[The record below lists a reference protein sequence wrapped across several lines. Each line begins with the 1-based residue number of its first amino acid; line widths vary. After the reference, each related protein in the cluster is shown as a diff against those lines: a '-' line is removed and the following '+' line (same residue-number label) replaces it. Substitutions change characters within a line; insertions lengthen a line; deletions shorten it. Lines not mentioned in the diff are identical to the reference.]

1 MAKKPVVLTIL
12 DGWGY
17 SPETRGNAVYLAKTP
32 TFDMLQSKFPST
44 LIQTSGEAVGLPP
57 GQMGN
62 SEVGHLNIG
71 AGRVIRMDVTRIDL
85 LVLTGAIYDD
95 PTLKALMAAARGRRL
110 HLMGLVSD
118 GGVHSYNTHLYALL
132 AMAKREGLTDVAVHA
147 FMDGRDTPPHSGL
160 EIILELEAKLIEI
173 GVGRIATVSGRYY
186 AMDRDK
192 RWERVELAFR
202 TVVLG
207 QGEKA
212 LTAVAAVQ
220 QSYERGTTDEFVLPT
235 VIGEGA
241 PMRDGDA
248 VFFFNYRADRG
259 RELTQAI
266 MDPAF
271 EPISRSLAPKSLHYV
286 TMTQYDKNYA
296 AWGIPHVI
304 PVETPSNILGAVL
317 EQHNLRNLRCAET
330 EKYPHVT
337 FFFNGGIEKP
347 FATEERAM
355 VASPKVATYDLA
367 PEMSA
372 QGVCD
377 IVKNALT
384 DSTFDLIVVNFANP
398 DMVGHSG
405 QLEPAI
411 RACEKVDDCL
421 GQLWPLIQQRNV
433 AWIVTADHGNAETM
447 IDPITG
453 GPHTYH
459 TTNPVPLILASDGMQ
474 PLRAGGSLRDIAPTM
489 LGLLGVEKSLE
500 MTGVD
505 LRIL

>member
-12 DGWGY
+12 DGWGH
-17 SPETRGNAVYLAKTP
+17 SLETRGNAVYLAKTP
-32 TFDMLQSKFPST
+32 TFDLLQSKFPST

-85 LVLTGAIYDD
+85 LVLTGAIYED
-95 PTLKALMAAARGRRL
+95 PILKALMAAARGRRL
-110 HLMGLVSD
+110 HLIGLVSD
-118 GGVHSYNTHLYALL
+118 GGVHSYNTHLYAIL
-132 AMAKREGLTDVAVHA
+132 AMAKREDVTDVAVHA
-147 FMDGRDTPPHSGL
+147 FTDGRDTPPHSGL
-160 EIILELEAKLIEI
+160 EFILELEAKLTEI

-192 RWERVELAFR
+192 RWERVEQAFR

-207 QGEKA
+207 DGEKA
-212 LTAVAAVQ
+212 LTAAAAVQ
-220 QSYERGTTDEFVLPT
+220 QNYELGTTDEFVLPT

-271 EPISRSLAPKSLHYV
+271 EPISRSLAPKNLHYV

-304 PVETPSNILGAVL
+304 PVETPSNILGAIL

-372 QGVCD
+372 QGVCE
-377 IVKNALT
+377 IVKKALI

-405 QLEPAI
+405 QLEPTI

-421 GQLWPLIQQRNV
+421 SQLWPLIQQRNA

-447 IDPITG
+447 IDPISG

-459 TTNPVPLILASDGMQ
+459 TTNPVPLILVSDGMQ
-474 PLRAGGSLRDIAPTM
+474 PLRPGGSLRDIAPTI
-489 LGLLGVEKSLE
+489 LGLLGVQKSLE
-500 MTGVD
+500 MTGTD

>member
-1 MAKKPVVLTIL
+1 MGVV
-12 DGWGY
+12 GV
-17 SPETRGNAVYLAKTP
+17 NAAVTHQAHEMQPATASGRHER
-32 TFDMLQSKFPST
+32 LQSR
-44 LIQTSGEAVGLPP
+44 IVIDRAGEHE
-57 GQMGN
+57 Q
-62 SEVGHLNIG
+62 
-71 AGRVIRMDVTRIDL
+71 ID
-85 LVLTGAIYDD
+85 AD
-95 PTLKALMAAARGRRL
+95 PTLKALMAAARVRRL

-160 EIILELEAKLIEI
+160 EFILELEAKIAEI

-192 RWERVELAFR
+192 RWERVEQAFR

-207 QGEKA
+207 DGEKA
-212 LTAVAAVQ
+212 PTAAAAVQ

-235 VIGEGA
+235 VVGEGA
-241 PMRDGDA
+241 PIRDEDA

-266 MDPAF
+266 MDPDF
-271 EPISRSLAPKSLHYV
+271 LPISRSLAPKNLYYV

-296 AWGIPHVI
+296 AWGIQHVI
-304 PVETPSNILGAVL
+304 PVETPSNILGAIL

-347 FATEERAM
+347 FSTEERAM

-377 IVKNALT
+377 IVKKALS
-384 DSTFDLIVVNFANP
+384 DNTFDVIVVNFANP

-405 QLEPAI
+405 QLGPAI
-411 RACEKVDDCL
+411 LACEKVDDCL
-421 GQLWPLIQQRNV
+421 GQLWPLIHQRNA

-474 PLRAGGSLRDIAPTM
+474 PLRPGGSLRDIAPTM

-500 MTGVD
+500 MTGID

>member
-1 MAKKPVVLTIL
+1 
-12 DGWGY
+12 
-17 SPETRGNAVYLAKTP
+17 
-32 TFDMLQSKFPST
+32 
-44 LIQTSGEAVGLPP
+44 
-57 GQMGN
+57 MGN

-85 LVLTGAIYDD
+85 LVLTGAIYED
-95 PTLKALMAAARGRRL
+95 PILKALMAAARGRRL
-110 HLMGLVSD
+110 HLLGLVSD

-132 AMAKREGLTDVAVHA
+132 AMAKREGVTDVAIHA

-160 EIILELEAKLIEI
+160 EFILELEAKIAEI

-207 QGEKA
+207 HGEKA
-212 LTAVAAVQ
+212 PTAAAAVQ

-235 VIGEGA
+235 VVGEST
-241 PMRDGDA
+241 PIRDGDA

-266 MDPAF
+266 MDPVF
-271 EPISRSLAPKSLHYV
+271 EPISRSLAPKDLHYV

-304 PVETPSNILGAVL
+304 PVETPSNIFGAVL

-347 FATEERAM
+347 F
-355 VASPKVATYDLA
+355 SPKSA
-367 PEMSA
+367 PWS
-372 QGVCD
+372 
-377 IVKNALT
+377 
-384 DSTFDLIVVNFANP
+384 P
-398 DMVGHSG
+398 
-405 QLEPAI
+405 
-411 RACEKVDDCL
+411 
-421 GQLWPLIQQRNV
+421 PL
-433 AWIVTADHGNAETM
+433 
-447 IDPITG
+447 
-453 GPHTYH
+453 
-459 TTNPVPLILASDGMQ
+459 
-474 PLRAGGSLRDIAPTM
+474 
-489 LGLLGVEKSLE
+489 K
-500 MTGVD
+500 
-505 LRIL
+505 

>member
-1 MAKKPVVLTIL
+1 MAKRPVVLTIL

-32 TFDMLQSKFPST
+32 TFDMLQRTFPHT
-44 LIQTSGEAVGLPP
+44 LIQTSGEAVGLPA

-85 LVLTGAIYDD
+85 LVLTGEIYQD
-95 PTLKALMAAARGRRL
+95 PVLRSLMAAARGRRL
-110 HLMGLVSD
+110 HLLGLVSD

-132 AMAKREGLTDVAVHA
+132 AMAKREGVTDVAVHA

-160 EIILELEAKLIEI
+160 GYMQELEAKIAEI
-173 GVGRIATVSGRYY
+173 GVGRVATVTGRYY

-192 RWERVELAFR
+192 RWERVEQAFR

-212 LTAVAAVQ
+212 PDAVTAVK
-220 QSYERGTTDEFVLPT
+220 QSYERGTTDEFVVPT
-235 VIGEGA
+235 VVGDGA
-241 PMRDGDA
+241 PIRDGDA
-248 VFFFNYRADRG
+248 VMFFNYRADRG

-266 MDPAF
+266 MDPSF
-271 EPISRSLAPKSLHYV
+271 EPISRSLAPKNLHYV
-286 TMTQYDKNYA
+286 TMTQYDKNFA
-296 AWGIPHVI
+296 AWGVQHVI
-304 PVETPSNILGAVL
+304 PVETPQNILG
-317 EQHNLRNLRCAET
+317 
-330 EKYPHVT
+330 VT

-347 FATEERAM
+347 FSTEERAM

-377 IVKNALT
+377 IVKKGLT
-384 DSTFDLIVVNFANP
+384 DNTFDVIVVNFANP

-421 GQLWPLIQQRNV
+421 SQIWPLIQQRNA

-447 IDPITG
+447 IDPVTG

-459 TTNPVPLILASDGMQ
+459 TTNPVPFILASDGRQ
-474 PLRAGGSLRDIAPTM
+474 PLRAGGSLRDIAPTV
-489 LGLLGVEKSLE
+489 LGLLGVEKSAE
-500 MTGVD
+500 MTGID
-505 LRIL
+505 LRVL